1 MPNYLQ
7 TAKAPLL
14 FMKSIRFA
22 TCLLLLLLA
31 GAGTPFSLL
40 AQETGPKATLKILY
54 VGYSP
59 SKPMP
64 EKIVYY
70 MTTDDRYKEI
80 IQTRMPAFVKLLEK
94 YFTKVAAIDVREYT
108 PAMSENADV
117 TILDAG
123 PVQLPEGFN
132 RPTILMHAMAP
143 NAGLPLG
150 LKFDWYCQCLDN
162 DALNLRT
169 KHEIFNTPYKVPLTL
184 KDGPTPS
191 SFFNG
196 YQGKHTPATM
206 PMWRV
211 VTEGMTSEKKYLI
224 GMVSHGEGF
233 DDSPDAE
240 AIAGGVC
247 WKNAE
252 AVSIGRH
259 GNFFMWGFA
268 GSPDYMT
275 DEANLVFVNAIH
287 YIHKFDRMY
296 PIVKKVQTETRTGID
311 ELIYRLDKDL
321 YLKALTARKEG
332 NDRLRQAQQVY
343 KDKKAAGEDIG
354 PRNEA
359 FLKMPLQD
367 EGQTFEAYIKGFVSE
382 ELFQKYGTD
391 IAAYHKYYRATYEY
405 YYPAGSQGL
414 QLDADARKLGI
425 SNRSKA
431 LLEKCISL
439 LELRKDTALARRLL
453 ERYTFEKFATPKAWR
468 NWYTANKAKLFYTE
482 SGGFKFVVNTYG
494 KPASQAGTTVKTRG
508 KPIRK
513 ETSIPVVI
521 PAVMPTSDDPV
532 VIAAQ
537 LFLGADANS
546 AELVMSASILK
557 GWHIYAYVTPDA
569 PFIQTETSLELPK
582 GVTAD
587 KDWATS
593 AGVADP
599 SHAGVVFF
607 EDQATFRI
615 KINKAQ
621 LKEGDEIKC
630 GLYYQACDLTK
641 CFPPLKK
648 ELTVIYKSL

>member
-1 MPNYLQ
+1 
-7 TAKAPLL
+7 
-14 FMKSIRFA
+14 MKSVRLITSIFV
-22 TCLLLLLLA
+22 LLLCT
-31 GAGTPFSLL
+31 GISTLL
-40 AQETGPKATLKILY
+40 AQAVSKTNLKILY

-70 MTTDDRYKEI
+70 MTGSEGYQEI
-80 IQTRMPAFVKLLEK
+80 IKTRMPAFMKLLEK
-94 YFTKVAAIDVREYT
+94 YFTQVAAVDVRDYT
-108 PAMSENADV
+108 PSLSENADV
-117 TILDAG
+117 TIMDAG
-123 PVQLPEGFN
+123 PVQLPATFN
-132 RPTILMHAMAP
+132 RPMILMHAMAP

-169 KHEIFNTPYKVPLTL
+169 QHEIFNAPYKVPLTL
-184 KDGPTPS
+184 KEGETPP

-196 YQGKHTPATM
+196 YQGKHTPKTM

-211 VTEGMTSEKKYLI
+211 VTQGMASDKKYLI
-224 GMVSHGEGF
+224 GMVAHGEGF

-275 DEANLVFVNAIH
+275 DEANLVFINAIH
-287 YIHKFDRMY
+287 YIHKFDRMP

-321 YLKALTARKEG
+321 YLKALAARKEG

-343 KDKKAAGEDIG
+343 RDKKAAGEDIG
-354 PRNEA
+354 ARNEA

-367 EGQTFEAYIKGFVSE
+367 EGQSFESYVQGYVPE
-382 ELFQKYGTD
+382 ELFKKYGTD
-391 IAAYHKYYRATYEY
+391 INAYHKFYRETYEY
-405 YYPAGSQGL
+405 YYPSGSQSL
-414 QLDADARKLGI
+414 QLDQDARKLGI

-439 LELRKDTALARRLL
+439 LELHKDTALAHRLL
-453 ERYTFEKFATPKAWR
+453 ERYTFEKFATAKAWR
-468 NWYTANKAKLFYTE
+468 TWYTTNKAKLFYTE

-494 KPASQAGTTVKTRG
+494 KPASKVASTVKAA
-508 KPIRK
+508 PL
-513 ETSIPVVI
+513 PVVI
-521 PAVMPTSDDPV
+521 PKEMPTSDDPV

-537 LFLGADANS
+537 LFPGSDVNN
-546 AELVMSASILK
+546 AELVMSARILK
-557 GWHIYAYVTPDA
+557 GWHIYAYVSPEA
-569 PFIQTETSLELPK
+569 PFIQTETSLELPQ
-582 GVTAD
+582 GVTAE
-587 KDWATS
+587 KEWTTS

-607 EDQATFRI
+607 EDNATFRI

-648 ELTVIYKSL
+648 ELSVVYKAL